1 MKYYKIS
8 QVVPGKGNAWTYYE
22 TDDNQTVMRILTHI
36 PEVNETKLFASPKI
50 KSLFQ
55 PERLLKAEAQEFDK
69 LWKAAE
75 P

>member
-1 MKYYKIS
+1 MKYFKIS

-22 TDDNQTVMRILTHI
+22 TDDALAVQRILTHI

-55 PERLLKAEAQEFDK
+55 PERLIKSDEKEFLE
-69 LWKAAE
+69 LWSKG
-75 P
+75 